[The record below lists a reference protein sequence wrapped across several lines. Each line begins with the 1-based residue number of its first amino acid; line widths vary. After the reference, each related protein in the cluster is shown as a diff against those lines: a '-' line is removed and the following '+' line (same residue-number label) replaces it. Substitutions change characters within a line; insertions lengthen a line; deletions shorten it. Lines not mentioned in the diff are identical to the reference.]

1 MVNGQRK
8 SVPKLNQERSDRA
21 FQAKNTDSLEPRS
34 ISQHPISSIY
44 AWFQSDSTILINLYS
59 TGPPHFRTNGFQGYY
74 SMKHFSYDREAWLPC
89 WPVNFSVWNQRGGEG
104 GGTWKTSYS
113 YDLFVCW
120 TMAFYP
126 IFTSIA
132 TCQLYILAKLNVHFV
147 LSFDMVAS
155 PDKQFPSQFYLQLLK
170 SSYHFGCLFILI
182 FFGDAVYFFLSGCI
196 FIYIFF
202 GMLRMY
208 SLASHIEY
216 IHVGKSVL
224 YNVENLFCISWTISF
239 L

>member
-89 WPVNFSVWNQRGGEG
+89 WPVNFSVWNQRGGG
-104 GGTWKTSYS
+104 GGG
-113 YDLFVCW
+113 
-120 TMAFYP
+120 APERHP
-126 IFTSIA
+126 IVMIFL
-132 TCQLYILAKLNVHFV
+132 CVG
-147 LSFDMVAS
+147 
-155 PDKQFPSQFYLQLLK
+155 PW
-170 SSYHFGCLFILI
+170 LFIQ
-182 FFGDAVYFFLSGCI
+182 
-196 FIYIFF
+196 
-202 GMLRMY
+202 Y
-208 SLASHIEY
+208 SQVSPLVNCTYWPNWMST
-216 IHVGKSVL
+216 
-224 YNVENLFCISWTISF
+224 LFCHLTWLLVQINSF
-239 L
+239 LANFICSC